1 MKGQEDYGYERVRV
15 VMDSGAGYGEFGCD
29 LTINVDGDVLCV
41 VSEGLEGLK

>member
-1 MKGQEDYGYERVRV
+1 MKGARSYGYERGRV

-41 VSEGLEGLK
+41 VSEGLEGVK

>member
-1 MKGQEDYGYERVRV
+1 MKGQEDYGYERLGV

-41 VSEGLEGLK
+41 VSEGLEGVK